1 MSKIRLYIDKIF
13 YKSSPITLDKEKSHY
28 LKNVMRKKQDEEI
41 NIFNQNEEWVAKL
54 TFEDGMK
61 LLPKNL
67 IRKSQF
73 NDDIWMCFS
82 LIKSKKMNYLIE
94 KVSEIGV
101 RKIVPI
107 VSTFSERFTPNYSR
121 LKKIALEAVEQS
133 EGMSIPIIEE
143 KKNLNE
149 ILEDWDPDRKIIF
162 CDEKGNGKE
171 IMKVTLTK
179 KKLAIFIGPVG
190 GWSEQDRQCFEC
202 LDHINVSLGSNV
214 LKVDT
219 ASLVSLF
226 VLRNL
231 II

>member
-1 MSKIRLYIDKIF
+1 MSKIRLYIDKNF
-13 YKSSPITLDKEKSHY
+13 CKSTLISLDKEKSHY

-121 LKKIALEAVEQS
+121 LKKIALE
-133 EGMSIPIIEE
+133 G
-143 KKNLNE
+143 
-149 ILEDWDPDRKIIF
+149 
-162 CDEKGNGKE
+162 
-171 IMKVTLTK
+171 
-179 KKLAIFIGPVG
+179 
-190 GWSEQDRQCFEC
+190 
-202 LDHINVSLGSNV
+202 
-214 LKVDT
+214 
-219 ASLVSLF
+219 
-226 VLRNL
+226 
-231 II
+231 

>member
-1 MSKIRLYIDKIF
+1 MPRIRLYLKKKIS
-13 YKSSPITLDKEKSHY
+13 KDEKIELSTHHFHY

-41 NIFNQNEEWVAKL
+41 NIFNKNEEWVAKL
-54 TFEDGMK
+54 TYEDGMK
-61 LLPKNL
+61 LLPKSL
-67 IRKSQF
+67 LRKSQL
-73 NDDIWMCFS
+73 NDDIWVCFS
-82 LIKSKKMNYLIE
+82 LIKSKKVNYLIE

-101 RKIVPI
+101 KKIVPI
-107 VSTFSERFTPNYSR
+107 ISTFSERFTPNYSR